1 MARPKKKNAD
11 YFPHDSDMRNDPKVK
26 ALRRK
31 FGFEGYAVWSM
42 LLEILTD
49 ADYFEYE
56 WSDLNIELLAGDFDL
71 EPDLLR
77 DIVKYCFRVKLLFIE
92 NDLIFTPKMK
102 ERFEGLLSKRK
113 PQIKEF
119 RTSETPKKEVKIVG
133 NPQSKVKESKVK
145 ESKGETIIINNV
157 DFLNDSLKSPQ
168 WIETACMQNSI
179 SKDVVKLYLKH
190 FEAHLITTEEEKK
203 TSKEF
208 KTHFIHWLNKKD
220 LSAHREKRMGKS
232 NQY

>member
-11 YFPHDSDMRNDPKVK
+11 YFPHDSDMRNDPKIK

-31 FGFEGYAVWSM
+31 FGFKGYAVWTM

-77 DIVKYCFRVKLLFIE
+77 DIVEYCLTIKLLYIQS
-92 NDLIFTPKMK
+92 DLIFTPKLK
-102 ERFEGLLSKRK
+102 ERFEGLLNKRK
-113 PQIKEF
+113 RDRKEL
-119 RTSETPKKEVKIVG
+119 STPITPNKKVINVEK
-133 NPQSKVKESKVK
+133 PQSKVKESKVK
-145 ESKGETIIINNV
+145 ESKEETIINNV

-208 KTHFIHWLNKKD
+208 KTHFIHWLNKQD